1 MGEHRRETEVGNAGR
16 QLAAR
21 PWHKK
26 LKAQPNRPG
35 KCMAGEAAA
44 IWGLHLFPEAGRKE

>member
-35 KCMAGEAAA
+35 KCMAGEAAV